1 LSWNQAWRRRLLQC
15 AAPLKEIEVMLKK
28 LLAAVVLVGM
38 SVLSLNV
45 AMAHGGAKAKHGG
58 VVAVASD
65 LGFELVSTPTGAA
78 IYVEDHGKPMAPNG
92 MTGKLTVLNGSE
104 KSEAELAVAGDKLEA
119 KGVKLAAG
127 AKVVAALTTPAKKA
141 ITVRFTVK

>member
-1 LSWNQAWRRRLLQC
+1 M
-15 AAPLKEIEVMLKK
+15 IKK
-28 LLAAVVLVGM
+28 LFTVVVLGL
-38 SVLSLNV
+38 SVLSFN
-45 AMAHGGAKAKHGG
+45 AAFAHGGAKAKHGG

-65 LGFELVSTPTGAA
+65 LGFELVSTASGAV
-78 IYVEDHGKPMAPNG
+78 IYVEDHGKPMVLKG
-92 MTGKLTVLNGSE
+92 MTGKLTVLNGAE

-127 AKVVAALTTPAKKA
+127 VKVVAALTTAAKKA

>member
-1 LSWNQAWRRRLLQC
+1 M
-15 AAPLKEIEVMLKK
+15 KKK
-28 LLAAVVLVGM
+28 LLAAVVLG
-38 SVLSLNV
+38 LSALSFNA

-58 VVAVASD
+58 VVATASD
-65 LGFELVSTPTGAA
+65 LGFELVGTPAGAA
-78 IYVEDHGKPMAPNG
+78 IYVEDHGKPMAPTG

-104 KSEAELAVAGDKLEA
+104 KSEAELTVAGDKLEA
-119 KGVKLAAG
+119 KGVKLAGG

>member
-1 LSWNQAWRRRLLQC
+1 LQ
-15 AAPLKEIEVMLKK
+15 EFDEMMKK
-28 LLAAVVLVGM
+28 LLTVVVLGLAA
-38 SVLSLNV
+38 LSINV
-45 AMAHGGAKAKHGG
+45 AMAHGGAKARHGG
-58 VVAVASD
+58 VAAMASD
-65 LGFELVSTPTGAA
+65 LGFELVGTPTGAA
-78 IYVEDHGKPMAPNG
+78 IYVEDHGKPMAPTG

-104 KSEAELAVAGDKLEA
+104 KSEAELSVAGDKLEA